1 MKIKTWHLFFV
12 IIVLFGCSFYI
23 VNLKFDKFY
32 RVNGIN
38 NDNRVLIEKY
48 LDKDEQTY
56 LIDNQISIELF
67 IDYLEFDDFHLQN
80 YQYYNYLKESGR
92 YKKTS
97 EILDVANSLV
107 TRLSYL
113 YKDSAM
119 NQAKLLIDRSLEMVF
134 LSEEN
139 FRFDYIDLYTDL
151 KPLYASQDYSYIE
164 DAETYV
170 QRFGEMGIDDFD
182 DVKETMHMM
191 TQAYSKDA
199 LADIL
204 KKELPHNVQIVYNPN
219 DLSTLVDHNHYIGK
233 YEPTGLLLVQDI
245 PRIRYAIYLQSDAY
259 NALVKMYQELS
270 KKHSG
275 FLLREGYI
283 GAQSLKADEVGYT
296 EEQLGLTIEVAQSQI
311 PYKDFDNTDIS
322 KWLQEHAYEY
332 GFILRYPKEKASI
345 TNHTYDPHIY
355 RYVGKGLAKSLHESD
370 LTLEEYQSQNK

>member
-1 MKIKTWHLFFV
+1 M
-12 IIVLFGCSFYI
+12 
-23 VNLKFDKFY
+23 
-32 RVNGIN
+32 
-38 NDNRVLIEKY
+38 
-48 LDKDEQTY
+48 
-56 LIDNQISIELF
+56 
-67 IDYLEFDDFHLQN
+67 
-80 YQYYNYLKESGR
+80 
-92 YKKTS
+92 
-97 EILDVANSLV
+97 
-107 TRLSYL
+107 
-113 YKDSAM
+113 
-119 NQAKLLIDRSLEMVF
+119 
-134 LSEEN
+134 
-139 FRFDYIDLYTDL
+139 
-151 KPLYASQDYSYIE
+151 
-164 DAETYV
+164 
-170 QRFGEMGIDDFD
+170 
-182 DVKETMHMM
+182 
-191 TQAYSKDA
+191 
-199 LADIL
+199 
-204 KKELPHNVQIVYNPN
+204 
-219 DLSTLVDHNHYIGK
+219 STLVDHNHYIGK

-259 NALVKMYQELS
+259 NALVKMYQDLS

>member
-233 YEPTGLLLVQDI
+233 YEPTGLLLVLDI

-259 NALVKMYQELS
+259 NALVKMYQDLS

>member
-182 DVKETMHMM
+182 DVKKTMHMM

-259 NALVKMYQELS
+259 NALVKMYQDLS

>member
-1 MKIKTWHLFFV
+1 
-12 IIVLFGCSFYI
+12 
-23 VNLKFDKFY
+23 
-32 RVNGIN
+32 
-38 NDNRVLIEKY
+38 
-48 LDKDEQTY
+48 
-56 LIDNQISIELF
+56 
-67 IDYLEFDDFHLQN
+67 
-80 YQYYNYLKESGR
+80 
-92 YKKTS
+92 
-97 EILDVANSLV
+97 
-107 TRLSYL
+107 
-113 YKDSAM
+113 
-119 NQAKLLIDRSLEMVF
+119 
-134 LSEEN
+134 
-139 FRFDYIDLYTDL
+139 
-151 KPLYASQDYSYIE
+151 
-164 DAETYV
+164 
-170 QRFGEMGIDDFD
+170 MGIDDFD

-191 TQAYSKDA
+191 TQAYSKGA

-259 NALVKMYQELS
+259 NALVKMYQDLS